1 MSQKFRK
8 FSFPAGKWEEL
19 KPLIEKTSEGPEG
32 ETTYYNN
39 EIVDVVVELGNL
51 CLQWGTDA
59 EGNTVCEVTDP
70 NYAVDIV
77 WHDEV
82 LAAFVPYLVFPIPVG
97 VSSMGYTLDTEYATA
112 YCVANPTAEYCQP
125 PVPPTVE

>member
-1 MSQKFRK
+1 MSAKFRK
-8 FSFPAGKWEEL
+8 FEFPAGKWEEL
-19 KPLIEKTSEGPEG
+19 KPFISKLDEEGNS
-32 ETTYYNN
+32 YYNN

-82 LAAFVPYLVFPIPVG
+82 LAAFVPYLCWPLPVG

-112 YCVANPTAEYCQP
+112 YCVANPTAEYCLP
-125 PVPPTVE
+125 PVPPTAE

>member
-59 EGNTVCEVTDP
+59 EGNPICEVTDP

-82 LAAFVPYLVFPIPVG
+82 LAAFGPYLVFPLPVG
-97 VSSMGYTLDTEYATA
+97 VSRMGYTLDTEYATA
-112 YCVANPTAEYCQP
+112 YCVANPTAAYCQP
-125 PVPPTVE
+125 PVPPTLK

>member
-19 KPLIEKTSEGPEG
+19 KPFISKLDEEGNS
-32 ETTYYNN
+32 YYNN
-39 EIVDVVVELGNL
+39 EIVDVVYEIGHL
-51 CLQWGTDA
+51 CTQWGTDA

-82 LAAFVPYLVFPIPVG
+82 LAAFVPYLVWPLPVG

>member
-1 MSQKFRK
+1 MSAKFRK

-51 CLQWGTDA
+51 CLEWGTDA
-59 EGNTVCEVTDP
+59 EGNQVCEVTDP

-82 LAAFVPYLVFPIPVG
+82 LAAFVPYLVFPVPVG

-112 YCVANPTAEYCQP
+112 YCVANPAAEYCLP
-125 PVPPTVE
+125 PVPPTLE

>member
-1 MSQKFRK
+1 MQRFRK
-8 FSFPAGKWEEL
+8 FQFPAGKWEEL
-19 KPLIEKTSEGPEG
+19 KPFISKLDEEGNS
-32 ETTYYNN
+32 YYNN

-59 EGNTVCEVTDP
+59 EGNTVCEVTDT

-82 LAAFVPYLVFPIPVG
+82 LAAFVPYEVLPTPVG
-97 VSSMGYTLDTEYATA
+97 VSSMGYTLDTEYAHHFCEMKPNDP
-112 YCVANPTAEYCQP
+112 YCL
-125 PVPPTVE
+125 PPTPPESV

>member
-19 KPLIEKTSEGPEG
+19 KPLISKVDEEGNS
-32 ETTYYNN
+32 YYNN

-51 CLQWGTDA
+51 CLEWETDA
-59 EGNTVCEVTDP
+59 EGNQTCKVTDP

-82 LAAFVPYLVFPIPVG
+82 LAAFVPYEVLPIPCG
-97 VSSMGYTLDTEYATA
+97 VSSMGYTLDTEYAHHFCEMKPTDP
-112 YCVANPTAEYCQP
+112 YCLP
-125 PVPPTVE
+125 PVIEE

>member
-1 MSQKFRK
+1 MQLFRK

-19 KPLIEKTSEGPEG
+19 KPLISKVDEEGNS
-32 ETTYYNN
+32 YYNN

-51 CLQWGTDA
+51 CLEWETDA
-59 EGNTVCEVTDP
+59 EGNQTCKVTDP

-82 LAAFVPYLVFPIPVG
+82 LAAFVPYYAGRSQLAFLVWVTP
-97 VSSMGYTLDTEYATA
+97 
-112 YCVANPTAEYCQP
+112 
-125 PVPPTVE
+125 

>member
-1 MSQKFRK
+1 MQLFRK

-32 ETTYYNN
+32 EVTSWNS
-39 EIVDVVVELGNL
+39 EIVDIVYEIGHL
-51 CLQWGTDA
+51 CTQWGTDA

-82 LAAFVPYLVFPIPVG
+82 LAAFVTYLCWPLPVG
-97 VSSMGYTLDTEYATA
+97 VSSMGYPLDTEYAQA
-112 YCVANPTAEYCQP
+112 YRVANPTAEYCLP
-125 PVPPTVE
+125 PVPPVEE

>member
-32 ETTYYNN
+32 EVTYWNN
-39 EIVDVVVELGNL
+39 DIVDVVYEIGHI
-51 CLQWGTDA
+51 CTQWGVDA
-59 EGNTVCEVTDP
+59 EGNQICEVTDP

-77 WHDEV
+77 WHEDV
-82 LAAFVPYLVFPIPVG
+82 LAAFVPYLCWPIPCG

-112 YCVANPTAEYCQP
+112 YCVANPTAEYCLP
-125 PVPPTVE
+125 PVPPTLK

>member
-1 MSQKFRK
+1 MQKFRK
-8 FSFPAGKWEEL
+8 FSFPVGKWEEL

-51 CLQWGTDA
+51 CLEWGTDA
-59 EGNTVCEVTDP
+59 EGNQVCEVTDP

-82 LAAFVPYLVFPIPVG
+82 LAAFVPYLVWPLPVG

-112 YCVANPTAEYCQP
+112 YCVANPTAEYCLP
-125 PVPPTVE
+125 PVPPTLK

>member
-19 KPLIEKTSEGPEG
+19 KPLIEKTSEGPGG

-59 EGNTVCEVTDP
+59 EGNQVCEVTDP

-82 LAAFVPYLVFPIPVG
+82 IAAFVPYLVWPLPVG
-97 VSSMGYTLDTEYATA
+97 CSSMGYTLDTEYATA
-112 YCVANPTAEYCQP
+112 YCVANPTAEYCLP
-125 PVPPTVE
+125 PVPPTLK

>member
-1 MSQKFRK
+1 MQLFRK
-8 FSFPAGKWEEL
+8 FGFPAGKWAEL

-82 LAAFVPYLVFPIPVG
+82 LADFVPYLVWPLPVG

-112 YCVANPTAEYCQP
+112 YCVANPTAEYCLP
-125 PVPPTVE
+125 PVPPVEI

>member
-1 MSQKFRK
+1 MSAKFRK

-59 EGNTVCEVTDP
+59 EGNQVCEVTDP

-82 LAAFVPYLVFPIPVG
+82 LAAFVPYLVWPLPVG

-112 YCVANPTAEYCQP
+112 YCVANPTAEYCLP
-125 PVPPTVE
+125 PVPPTLK

>member
-1 MSQKFRK
+1 MNQKFRK

-32 ETTYYNN
+32 EVTSWNN
-39 EIVDVVVELGNL
+39 EIVDVVYEIGHL
-51 CLQWGTDA
+51 CTQWGTDA

-82 LAAFVPYLVFPIPVG
+82 LAAFVPYLVFPLPVG

-112 YCVANPTAEYCQP
+112 YCVANPTAAYCQP

>member
-1 MSQKFRK
+1 MQRFRK
-8 FSFPAGKWEEL
+8 FEFPAGKWEEL
-19 KPLIEKTSEGPEG
+19 KPFISKLDEEGNS
-32 ETTYYNN
+32 YYNN

-59 EGNTVCEVTDP
+59 EGNTVCEVTDT

-82 LAAFVPYLVFPIPVG
+82 LAAFVPYLVWPLPVG

-112 YCVANPTAEYCQP
+112 YCVANPTAEYCLP
-125 PVPPTVE
+125 PVPTTLK

>member
-1 MSQKFRK
+1 MSAKFRK

-19 KPLIEKTSEGPEG
+19 KQLIEKTSEGPEG

-59 EGNTVCEVTDP
+59 EGNQVCEVTDP

-112 YCVANPTAEYCQP
+112 YCVANPTAEYCLP
-125 PVPPTVE
+125 PVPPTLK

>member
-19 KPLIEKTSEGPEG
+19 KPLIKKTSEGPEG

-51 CLQWGTDA
+51 CLEWETDA
-59 EGNTVCEVTDP
+59 EGNQTCKVTDP

-82 LAAFVPYLVFPIPVG
+82 LTAFVPYLVWPLPVG
-97 VSSMGYTLDTEYATA
+97 CSSMGYTLDTEYATA
-112 YCVANPTAEYCQP
+112 YCVANPTAEYCLP
-125 PVPPTVE
+125 PVPPVEI

>member
-8 FSFPAGKWEEL
+8 FSFPAGKWEQL
-19 KPLIEKTSEGPEG
+19 KPLISKVDEEGNS
-32 ETTYYNN
+32 YYNN

-51 CLQWGTDA
+51 CLEWETDT
-59 EGNTVCEVTDP
+59 EGNQTCKVTDP

-82 LAAFVPYLVFPIPVG
+82 LAAFVPYLVWPLPVG

-112 YCVANPTAEYCQP
+112 YCVANPTAAYCTPQVP
-125 PVPPTVE
+125 PVEI

>member
-19 KPLIEKTSEGPEG
+19 KPLISKVDEEGNS
-32 ETTYYNN
+32 YYNN
-39 EIVDVVVELGNL
+39 EIVDVVYEIGHL
-51 CLQWGTDA
+51 CTQWGTDA

-82 LAAFVPYLVFPIPVG
+82 LAAFVPYLVWPLPVG

-112 YCVANPTAEYCQP
+112 YCVANPTAAYCLP
-125 PVPPTVE
+125 PVPPVEI

>member
-8 FSFPAGKWEEL
+8 FQFPAGKWEEL

-59 EGNTVCEVTDP
+59 ECNQVCEVTDP

-82 LAAFVPYLVFPIPVG
+82 LAAFVPYLVFPLPVG

-112 YCVANPTAEYCQP
+112 YCVANPTAEYCLP
-125 PVPPTVE
+125 PAPPTEE

>member
-8 FSFPAGKWEEL
+8 FSFPAGKWAEL
-19 KPLIEKTSEGPEG
+19 KPLISKVDEEGNS
-32 ETTYYNN
+32 YYNN

-51 CLQWGTDA
+51 CLEWETDA
-59 EGNTVCEVTDP
+59 EGNQTCKVTDH

-82 LAAFVPYLVFPIPVG
+82 LAAFVPYLVFPVPVG
-97 VSSMGYTLDTEYATA
+97 VSSMGYSLDKEYAEA
-112 YCVANPTAEYCQP
+112 YCVANPDSEYCQP
-125 PVPPTVE
+125 PQPPVEL

>member
-1 MSQKFRK
+1 MQLFRK

-39 EIVDVVVELGNL
+39 EIVDVVYEIGHL
-51 CLQWGTDA
+51 CTQWGTDA

-82 LAAFVPYLVFPIPVG
+82 LAAFVPYLVWPLPVG

-112 YCVANPTAEYCQP
+112 YCVANPTAAYCLP
-125 PVPPTVE
+125 PVPPVEI